1 MLSEINSSLNQYYL
15 KSPSYFRNNKINFK
29 KDNNSAQIN
38 NQYYSYSKNL
48 IPNENNNNKNRGK
61 KITSAK
67 HTQIANNALGKN
79 FTFKSDDIYT
89 PKPQNQK
96 MSTIKN
102 SKLNQRPKSATKTKI
117 NINYNFLNSNNKKS
131 LPNNLN
137 IIEDDDYDIN
147 SNMEKFQNLLNI
159 IEKKGFQKYQDEIN
173 EKKIIIS
180 KLENSI
186 AILKNKISLS
196 KNNIYNRCHKET
208 KDKIK
213 YEKMLSVGSRF
224 KNVGKSAYSFKNEIN
239 IMRNKIAFLNE
250 ETLQIKNITFQ
261 EQNDIDAINDE
272 IKKGNKA
279 ISDRQKQIE
288 NILAA
293 IQLLKKHIISVNQ
306 KIGGIKNIKY
316 NYIDKL
322 NIIEN
327 NINNI

>member
-15 KSPSYFRNNKINFK
+15 KSPSYFRNNKIK
-29 KDNNSAQIN
+29 VQKDNNSAQIN
-38 NQYYSYSKNL
+38 NQYYSYSKNQ
-48 IPNENNNNKNRGK
+48 ISNGINNDKNRGK
-61 KITSAK
+61 KISSAK
-67 HTQIANNALGKN
+67 HIQIGNNALGKY

-89 PKPQNQK
+89 PKTQNQK
-96 MSTIKN
+96 MDKNKN
-102 SKLNQRPKSATKTKI
+102 SKLNPRPKSATKNKI
-117 NINYNFLNSNNKKS
+117 NINYNLLKSNNKKS
-131 LPNNLN
+131 LSKNMN

-159 IEKKGFQKYQDEIN
+159 IEKNGFQKYQDEIN

-180 KLENSI
+180 QLENSI

-224 KNVGKSAYSFKNEIN
+224 KNVGKSANSFKNEIN
-239 IMRNKIAFLNE
+239 IMKNKISFLND
-250 ETLQIKNITFQ
+250 ETLQIKNIIFQ
-261 EQNDIDAINDE
+261 EQNNINTIKDE

-306 KIGGIKNIKY
+306 KIGSIKNIKY

>member
-1 MLSEINSSLNQYYL
+1 MLSEITSTLNQYYL
-15 KSPSYFRNNKINFK
+15 KSPSYFRNNKKNLK
-29 KDNNSAQIN
+29 SDNNSAQIN
-38 NQYYSYSKNL
+38 EQYYSYSENRLPNKNT
-48 IPNENNNNKNRGK
+48 NNNKKGK
-61 KITSAK
+61 ISSAK
-67 HTQIANNALGKN
+67 HMKIENNALGKN

-89 PKPQNQK
+89 PKYQNQK
-96 MSTIKN
+96 TNKK
-102 SKLNQRPKSATKTKI
+102 SKSKSKSRPKSATKSKV
-117 NINYNFLNSNNKKS
+117 NINYNLLKSNNKKYFV
-131 LPNNLN
+131 NNKN
-137 IIEDDDYDIN
+137 TIGDDDYDIN

-180 KLENSI
+180 QLENSI

-196 KNNIYNRCHKET
+196 KNNTYNRCHKET

-213 YEKMLSVGSRF
+213 YEKMLSVGYRF
-224 KNVGKSAYSFKNEIN
+224 KNVGNSANSYKNEIN
-239 IMRNKIAFLNE
+239 AIKNKITFLND
-250 ETLQIKNITFQ
+250 ETLQIKNMTFQ
-261 EQNDIDAINDE
+261 EQNTINEINDE

-293 IQLLKKHIISVNQ
+293 IQLLKKHITSVNQ
-306 KIGGIKNIKY
+306 KIGRIKNVKY

-322 NIIEN
+322 NNIEY

>member
-15 KSPSYFRNNKINFK
+15 KSPSYFRNKKINLQ

-48 IPNENNNNKNRGK
+48 ISNGINSNKNRGK
-61 KITSAK
+61 KTSSAK
-67 HTQIANNALGKN
+67 HMQIGNNALGKN
-79 FTFKSDDIYT
+79 FTFKSDNIYT

-96 MSTIKN
+96 MNTIKKAKFN
-102 SKLNQRPKSATKTKI
+102 SRPKSATKNKV
-117 NINYNFLNSNNKKS
+117 NINYNLLNSNNKKS
-131 LPNNLN
+131 FPNNMN

-147 SNMEKFQNLLNI
+147 ANMEKFQNLLNI

-180 KLENSI
+180 QLENSI
-186 AILKNKISLS
+186 SILKNKISLS

-213 YEKMLSVGSRF
+213 YEKMLSVGYRF
-224 KNVGKSAYSFKNEIN
+224 KNVGKSVNNFKNEIN
-239 IMRNKIAFLNE
+239 MMKNKIAFLND
-250 ETLQIKNITFQ
+250 ETLQIKNMTFQ
-261 EQNDIDAINDE
+261 EQNDIDEINDE

-279 ISDRQKQIE
+279 ISDREKQIE
-288 NILAA
+288 NIQAA

-306 KIGGIKNIKY
+306 KIGSIKNIKY

-322 NIIEN
+322 NYIEN

>member
-15 KSPSYFRNNKINFK
+15 KSPSYFRNNKIK
-29 KDNNSAQIN
+29 VQKDNNSAQIN

-67 HTQIANNALGKN
+67 HMEISDNALGKN

-131 LPNNLN
+131 LPINLN

-224 KNVGKSAYSFKNEIN
+224 KNVGKSTYSFKNEIN